1 MDALNA
7 RRISA
12 ILGLSGVALGAFG
25 AHGLKALLA
34 DLGTAANWQ
43 TAVLYHLLHAVAAWA
58 VAAHNPFRRSAW
70 WAFAVGIT
78 IFSGSLYIMA
88 VTGVRWLRAITPI
101 GGLALILGWALL
113 AMERRES

>member
-43 TAVLYHLLHAVAAWA
+43 TAVLYH
-58 VAAHNPFRRSAW
+58 
-70 WAFAVGIT
+70 
-78 IFSGSLYIMA
+78 
-88 VTGVRWLRAITPI
+88 
-101 GGLALILGWALL
+101 
-113 AMERRES
+113 